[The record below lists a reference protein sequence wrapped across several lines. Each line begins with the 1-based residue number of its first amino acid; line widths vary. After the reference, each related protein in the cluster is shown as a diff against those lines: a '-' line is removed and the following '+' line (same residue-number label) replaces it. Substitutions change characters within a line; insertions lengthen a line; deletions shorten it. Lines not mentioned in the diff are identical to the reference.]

1 MFNLLIKELLFLSLI
16 VFSFQTFINLPP
28 SYFNIGIMFPIQKLG
43 KPAPSIK
50 NFAAM

>member
-1 MFNLLIKELLFLSLI
+1 MFSLLIKELLFLSLI
-16 VFSFQTFINLPP
+16 VFSFQTFTLPP